1 MPDNIS
7 GENKNKK
14 VVVFGGA
21 GFLGSH
27 VADILT
33 DRGYSVVI
41 FDRKESPYLK
51 EGQISIVGDINDP
64 KSVGEAMEGCQIV
77 YNFAA
82 VADIG
87 KAKDEP
93 LDTVKTN
100 ILGNAILLEA
110 ARARRIER
118 FVFASTLYVYS
129 KAG

>member
-27 VADILT
+27 VADVLT
-33 DRGYSVVI
+33 DRGYQVVI
-41 FDRKESPYLK
+41 FDIEKSPYLK

-82 VADIG
+82 VADIEE
-87 KAKDEP
+87 AKNDP

-100 ILGNAILLEA
+100 REIYFCQHSLCLQQS
-110 ARARRIER
+110 R
-118 FVFASTLYVYS
+118 FFLPQLKTGLRVIN
-129 KAG
+129 